1 MKREEQMQRQWIEC
15 AAMMALALIGVV
27 AGCRRQAANEMR
39 VGVTP
44 GPAEEILESVR
55 DDLGAQGVRLKV
67 IPFTDY
73 IQPNLALASHDL
85 DANLYQNPVFLEQYN
100 RDHGTA
106 FVAVQKV
113 YLPLMALYPGKAHS
127 VAALGH
133 GARIGLPNDPV
144 NFGRALRLLENAS
157 LLVIKPSAGL
167 NPTVDDIAANPR
179 ALTLV
184 QLDAAQLARSRDDL
198 DAAVINAN
206 FALDA
211 GLNPHRDALFSESA
225 NSRFGN
231 VLVVNRDAEYDSRVA
246 KLAAALHAEKTQAFI
261 RTHYEGAV
269 YPQS

>member
-1 MKREEQMQRQWIEC
+1 MRREWIVGAGV
-15 AAMMALALIGVV
+15 AAFALLVAL
-27 AGCRRQAANEMR
+27 AGCRYPAGNELR

-44 GPAEEILESVR
+44 GPSEDILESVR
-55 DDLGAQGVRLKV
+55 DDLRAQGVKLKV

-73 IQPNLALASHDL
+73 IQPNLALASRDI

-100 RDHGTA
+100 RDHGTT
-106 FVAVQKV
+106 FVAVQRV
-113 YLPLMALYPGKAHS
+113 YLPLMALYPGKVHALT
-127 VAALGH
+127 ALGH

-144 NFGRALRLLENAS
+144 NYGRALRLLEGAG
-157 LLVIKPSAGL
+157 LLVLKRGAGL
-167 NPTVDDIAANPR
+167 NPTADDIAANPR
-179 ALTLV
+179 TLTLV

-206 FALDA
+206 FALNA
-211 GLNPHRDALFSESA
+211 GLNPHRDALFSENA

-231 VLVVNRDAEYDSRVA
+231 VLVVNRDVEHDARVA

-261 RTHYEGAV
+261 RAHYEGAL